1 VSTSRFVAILF
12 FSVSLCTPVS
22 YAQRPYPQMPQ
33 SADGGPPS
41 ELHPAFDPFGRK
53 LHSDFVPTI
62 SPAPDWPAASE
73 PRPVSDVVSLHDL
86 QHPVSK
92 KVLEAAFE
100 AQQFSKAHQTD
111 KAIAKLEKALRLDP
125 QYRDG
130 HCNLGVQ
137 YAHAGRLQEARTE
150 FNKALEIG
158 PPSALIYADLA
169 LASAAAG
176 EFQEANENAWKALE
190 LDPDNPAAQRIVQL
204 YFH

>member
-1 VSTSRFVAILF
+1 M
-12 FSVSLCTPVS
+12 

-33 SADGGPPS
+33 SADAGPPS

-53 LHSDFVPTI
+53 LHNDFVPTI
-62 SPAPDWPAASE
+62 SPTLNWPVAPE
-73 PRPVSDVVSLHDL
+73 PKLATGVVSLHDPS
-86 QHPVSK
+86 HPISK
-92 KVLEAAFE
+92 KVLQAAFE

-111 KAIAKLEKALRLDP
+111 KAIAKLEKALRIDP

-176 EFQEANENAWKALE
+176 
-190 LDPDNPAAQRIVQL
+190 
-204 YFH
+204 